1 MDEDEFNAEVD
12 RTRRRRSRAD
22 MQKIINLVMDSPLN
36 DAPTEEIDGRTAV
49 KVLATKNTDLKA
61 RIILQMAVNAAL
73 GDLKSAEFLMK
84 YGGYTPP
91 AETEVTMDLPRII
104 DDFGTDDPEALPKP
118 EEGEQQD
125 ALDGVAIYDDG
136 DE

>member
-61 RIILQMAVNAAL
+61 RVILQMAVNAAL

-104 DDFGTDDPEALPKP
+104 DDFGTEETPETPALPAD
-118 EEGEQQD
+118 EQQD

>member
-22 MQKIINLVMDSPLN
+22 MQKIINLVMDSPLS
-36 DAPTEEIDGRTAV
+36 DAPIEEIDGKTAV

-61 RIILQMAVNAAL
+61 RIILQTAVNAAT
-73 GDLKSAEFLMK
+73 GDLKAAEFLMK

-104 DDFGTDDPEALPKP
+104 DDFGTDAPEPLPQS
-118 EEGEQQD
+118 EEGEGD

-136 DE
+136 END

>member
-1 MDEDEFNAEVD
+1 
-12 RTRRRRSRAD
+12 
-22 MQKIINLVMDSPLN
+22 
-36 DAPTEEIDGRTAV
+36 
-49 KVLATKNTDLKA
+49 
-61 RIILQMAVNAAL
+61 MAVNAAL